1 MRVCNKECNL
11 RSFIKLQSVIVMSGF
26 RSLGEGEEVEFEC
39 KTSDKGLEATLVTGP
54 EGSACIGSQRRPV
67 AKKRFRKLR

>member
-1 MRVCNKECNL
+1 
-11 RSFIKLQSVIVMSGF
+11 MSGF

-54 EGSACIGSQRRPV
+54 EGSACVGSQRRPV
-67 AKKRFRKLR
+67 AKKRFRKIR

>member
-1 MRVCNKECNL
+1 M
-11 RSFIKLQSVIVMSGF
+11 FQSVIVMTGF

-54 EGSACIGSQRRPV
+54 EGSACVGSQRRPV
-67 AKKRFRKLR
+67 AKKRFRKIRFEL